1 MFLRKINIENFRGI
15 KHLSLELDELTVLIG
30 ENNTGKTSIL
40 EALQTCLSRSLTRK
54 ASPFSDFDYYLQD
67 ANAEPTQA
75 NPIIITL
82 TLSEQKVDE
91 WPDEIMQT
99 FNKVIQAIQIDNEN
113 SIHSIT
119 VKITSTYNQ
128 DVEDFVTNWDFLNL
142 QGDTLTGEA
151 KASKNIFNLQQ
162 YVPLFYLAALRDA
175 AQEFQPRS
183 PFWGP
188 FVKQFKIKEEQRN
201 KIEAELSQ
209 LNQQILD
216 SHKGFDAIKERLKE
230 TSKIVPLAQDEPVS
244 IEALPGRVF
253 DMLSRTQ
260 VMLTSKTGARLPI
273 GRHGEG
279 TQSLAVMF
287 LFDAFLRNRLQSS
300 YDELASPILALE
312 EPEAHLH
319 PSAVRSI
326 AKLLK
331 EMKGQ
336 KIVATHSG
344 DLVSGVDLFSLRRL
358 CRKNGEIKVFKLE
371 KDSLSN
377 DELDKLNYHVR
388 ATRGELLFARC
399 WLMVEGQ
406 TEFIVFN
413 ECARILGIDLYS
425 EGIYC
430 VEYSQSTPDGLLK
443 FANAL
448 GIDWFFQADGDAE
461 GQKYITKAKKE
472 LNGKSEQNHI
482 FILSKD
488 TIEELFCTQGFECM
502 FRKYM
507 AVEKQNKV
515 TASADEPQ
523 YCKQLIKASKADFKK
538 TKAAIKIMS
547 EIEKEGEYAIPQ
559 EIKQIITKAV
569 QIARQAS

>member
-1 MFLRKINIENFRGI
+1 MFLRKFQIENFRGI

-54 ASPFSDFDYYLQD
+54 ASPFSDFDYHLQD
-67 ANAEPTQA
+67 ANAQPTQA
-75 NPIIITL
+75 NPIILTL
-82 TLSEQKVDE
+82 TFSEQKADE
-91 WPDEIMQT
+91 WPDEIVQT
-99 FNKVIQAIQIDNEN
+99 FKNVYQTDVDTGIQ
-113 SIHSIT
+113 SIT

-128 DVEDFVTNWDFLNL
+128 DVEDFVTSWDFLDL
-142 QGDTLTGEA
+142 QGNALLGEA
-151 KASKNIFNLQQ
+151 KAPRNIFNLQQ
-162 YVPLFYLAALRDA
+162 HLPLFYLAALRDA

-183 PFWGP
+183 AFWGP
-188 FVKQFKIKEEQRN
+188 FIKQFKINEAQRQE
-201 KIEAELSQ
+201 IETELSR

-216 SHKGFDAIKERLKE
+216 SHKGFEAIKERLKE
-230 TSKIVPLAQDEPVS
+230 TNKIVPLAEDEPVS

-287 LFDAFLRNRLQSS
+287 LFDAFLRNRLQST
-300 YDELASPILALE
+300 YDEQASPILALE

-319 PSAVRSI
+319 PSAIRSI
-326 AKLLK
+326 ASLLK

-358 CRKNGEIKVFKLE
+358 CRKNGEIKAFQ
-371 KDSLSN
+371 LSKGILTDN
-377 DELDKLNYHVR
+377 ELDKLNYQVR

-413 ECARILGIDLYS
+413 ECARILGVDLYS
-425 EGIYC
+425 EGVYC
-430 VEYSQSTPDGLLK
+430 VEYSQYTPEGLLK

-448 GIDWFFQADGDAE
+448 GIDWFFQADGDSA
-461 GQKYITKAKKE
+461 GQKYITKAQKY
-472 LNGKSEQNHI
+472 LNGKSEQHHI
-482 FILSKD
+482 LKLSKD

-502 FRKYM
+502 FRKYI
-507 AVEKQNKV
+507 ADEKQDIV
-515 TASADEPQ
+515 TATADEPQ
-523 YCKQLIKASKADFKK
+523 YCKQLIKASKAEFKK
-538 TKAAIKIMS
+538 AKAAIKILS
-547 EIEKEGEYAIPQ
+547 EIEKEGEYAIPE
-559 EIKQIITKAV
+559 EIKQIINQTV

>member
-1 MFLRKINIENFRGI
+1 MFLININIENFRGI
-15 KHLSLELDELTVLIG
+15 KHLSLELDKLTVLIG

-40 EALQTCLSRSLTRK
+40 EALRTCLSRSLTRK

-75 NPIIITL
+75 NPIILTL
-82 TLSEQKVDE
+82 TFSELEVDE
-91 WPDEIMQT
+91 WSNEIVQT
-99 FNKVIQAIQIDNEN
+99 FKKVIQINVDTGIQ
-113 SIHSIT
+113 SIT

-128 DVEDFVTNWDFLNL
+128 DVEDFVTSWDFLNL
-142 QGDTLTGEA
+142 QGDTITGEA
-151 KASKNIFNLQQ
+151 KAPKNIFNLQQ

-188 FVKQFKIKEEQRN
+188 FVKQFKINDEQRK

-216 SHKGFDAIKERLKE
+216 SHEGFEAIKERLKE
-230 TSKIVPLAQDEPVS
+230 TSKIVPLAQEEPVS
-244 IEALPGRVF
+244 IEALPERVF
-253 DMLSRTQ
+253 EMLSRTQ

-300 YDELASPILALE
+300 YDEPASPILALE

-358 CRKNGEIKVFKLE
+358 CRKNDEIKAFQ
-371 KDSLSN
+371 LSKGVLTD

-406 TEFIVFN
+406 TDFIVFN

-425 EGIYC
+425 EGVYC
-430 VEYSQSTPDGLLK
+430 VEYSQSIPEGLLK
-443 FANAL
+443 FANAF
-448 GIDWFFQADGDAE
+448 GIDWFFQADGDTE
-461 GQKYITKAKKE
+461 GQKYITKAQKY

-482 FILSKD
+482 FMLSKD

-502 FRKYM
+502 FRKHL
-507 AVEKQNKV
+507 AVEKQNIV
-515 TASADEPQ
+515 TASADAPL
-523 YCKQLIKASKADFKK
+523 YCKQLIKASKAEFKK
-538 TKAAIKIMS
+538 AKAAIKILS

-559 EIKQIITKAV
+559 EIKEIITKAV
-569 QIARQAS
+569 KIARQSS

>member
-1 MFLRKINIENFRGI
+1 MLLKKINIEQFRGI
-15 KHLSLELDELTVLIG
+15 KHLTLELDELTVLIG

-54 ASPFSDFDYYLQD
+54 ASPFSDFDYHLQD
-67 ANAEPTQA
+67 AKAQPNQA
-75 NPIIITL
+75 KPIILTL
-82 TLSEQKVDE
+82 TFSEQKVDE
-91 WPDEIMQT
+91 WPDEIVQT
-99 FNKVIQAIQIDNEN
+99 FENVYQTDVDTGIQ
-113 SIHSIT
+113 SIT

-128 DVEDFVTNWDFLNL
+128 DVEDFVTSWDFLDL
-142 QGDTLTGEA
+142 QGNTLLGEA
-151 KASKNIFNLQQ
+151 KAQQNIFYLQQ
-162 YVPLFYLAALRDA
+162 HVPLFYLAALRDA

-183 PFWGP
+183 AFWGP
-188 FVKQFKIKEEQRN
+188 FIKQFKINEAQRQE
-201 KIEAELSQ
+201 IETELSQ

-216 SHKGFDAIKERLKE
+216 SHKGFKEIKERLKE
-230 TSKIVPLAQDEPVS
+230 TNKIVPLAEDEPVS
-244 IEALPGRVF
+244 IEALPERVF
-253 DMLSRTQ
+253 NILSRTQ

-287 LFDAFLRNRLQSS
+287 LFNAFLRNRLQSND
-300 YDELASPILALE
+300 DELASPILALE

-319 PSAVRSI
+319 PSAIRSI
-326 AKLLK
+326 ASLLK
-331 EMKGQ
+331 EMPGQ

-344 DLVSGVDLFSLRRL
+344 DLVSGIDLFCLRRL
-358 CRKNGEIKVFKLE
+358 CRKNGEIQVFQLS
-371 KDSLSN
+371 KDVLN
-377 DELDKLNYHVR
+377 ADELDKLNYHVR
-388 ATRGELLFARC
+388 ASRGELLFARC

-430 VEYSQSTPDGLLK
+430 VEYSQSTPEGLLK

-448 GIDWFFQADGDAE
+448 GIDWFFQADGDGE
-461 GQKYITKAKKE
+461 GEKYINKAQKY

-482 FILSKD
+482 FILSQN

-502 FRKYM
+502 FRKYI
-507 AVEKQNKV
+507 AVEKQDKV
-515 TASADEPQ
+515 TASADEAQ
-523 YCKQLIKASKADFKK
+523 YCKQLVKASKAEFKK
-538 TKAAIKIMS
+538 VKAAIKILS

-559 EIKQIITKAV
+559 EIKKIITKAV

>member
-1 MFLRKINIENFRGI
+1 MFLRKIQIENFRGI
-15 KHLSLELDELTVLIG
+15 KCLSLELDELTVLIG
-30 ENNTGKTSIL
+30 ENNTGKTTIL
-40 EALQTCLSRSLTRK
+40 EALRTCLTRPFTRK
-54 ASPFSDFDYYLQD
+54 TSPFSDFDYYLQD

-75 NPIIITL
+75 NPIIL
-82 TLSEQKVDE
+82 TLSFSEQKADE
-91 WPDEIMQT
+91 WLDEIVQT
-99 FNKVIQAIQIDNEN
+99 FEKVIQIDVDT
-113 SIHSIT
+113 SIKFIT

-128 DVEDFVTNWDFLNL
+128 DVEDFVTRWDFLNL
-142 QGDTLTGEA
+142 QGEILTGEA
-151 KASKNIFNLQQ
+151 KAPNNIINLQQ

-175 AQEFQPRS
+175 VQEFRPRS

-188 FVKQFKIKEEQRN
+188 FVKQFKINDAQRKTIEE
-201 KIEAELSQ
+201 ELSQ

-216 SHKGFDAIKERLKE
+216 SHEGFEAIREQLKK
-230 TSKIVPLAQDEPVS
+230 TSQIVPLAQDEPVS

-287 LFDAFLRNRLQSS
+287 LFDAFLRNRLQSN
-300 YDELASPILALE
+300 YDEFASPILALE

-326 AKLLK
+326 ARLLK

-358 CRKNGEIKVFKLE
+358 CRKNGEIKPFQ
-371 KDSLSN
+371 LSKGILSK
-377 DELDKLNYHVR
+377 DELDQINYHVR

-406 TEFIVFN
+406 TDFIVFN

-425 EGIYC
+425 EGVYC
-430 VEYSQSTPDGLLK
+430 VEYSQSTPEGLLK

-448 GIDWFFQADGDAE
+448 GIDWCFQADGDAE
-461 GQKYITKAKKE
+461 GQKYLTKAQKY

-488 TIEELFCTQGFECM
+488 TIEELFCIQGFECM
-502 FRKYM
+502 FRKYI
-507 AVEKQNKV
+507 AVEKQSKV
-515 TASADEPQ
+515 TASAEEPQ
-523 YCKQLIKASKADFKK
+523 YCKQLIKASKAEFKK
-538 TKAAIKIMS
+538 TKAAIKILS

-559 EIKQIITKAV
+559 EIKNIINQTV
-569 QIARQAS
+569 QIARQAT

>member
-1 MFLRKINIENFRGI
+1 MFLRKIHLENFRGI
-15 KHLSLELDELTVLIG
+15 KHLDLELDELTVLIG
-30 ENNTGKTSIL
+30 ENNTGKTTIL
-40 EALQTCLSRSLTRK
+40 EALRTCLTSTLTRK
-54 ASPFSDFDYYLQD
+54 TSPFSDFDYHLQD

-75 NPIIITL
+75 NPISLTL
-82 TLSEQKVDE
+82 TFLEQKVDE
-91 WPDEIMQT
+91 WPEEIVQT
-99 FNKVIQAIQIDNEN
+99 FKKVYQTDVDTGIK
-113 SIHSIT
+113 SIT

-128 DVEDFVTNWDFLNL
+128 NVEDFVTSWDFLNW
-142 QGDTLTGEA
+142 QGDTITGEE
-151 KASKNIFNLQQ
+151 KTPKNIINLQQ

-175 AQEFQPRS
+175 VQEFQPSS
-183 PFWGP
+183 PFWKP
-188 FVKQFKIKEEQRN
+188 FVKQFKISDAQRQ
-201 KIEAELSQ
+201 KIEAELSE
-209 LNQQILD
+209 LNQQILG
-216 SHKGFDAIKERLKE
+216 SHKGFEAITERLKE
-230 TSKIVPLAQDEPVS
+230 TSNIVPLAENEPVS

-287 LFDAFLRNRLQSS
+287 LFDAFIRNRLQSS
-300 YDELASPILALE
+300 YHELASPILALE

-319 PSAVRSI
+319 PSAVSSI

-331 EMKGQ
+331 EIKGQ

-344 DLVSGVDLFSLRRL
+344 DLVSGIDLFSLRRL
-358 CRKNGEIKVFKLE
+358 CRKNGEIKAFQ
-371 KDSLSN
+371 LSKGILSD

-430 VEYSQSTPDGLLK
+430 VEYSQSTPEGLLK

-448 GIDWFFQADGDAE
+448 GIDWFFQADGNTE
-461 GQKYITKAKKE
+461 GQKYITKAQKY
-472 LNGKSEQNHI
+472 LNGKAEQNHI
-482 FILSKD
+482 LRLSQD

-502 FRKYM
+502 FRKHV
-507 AVEKQNKV
+507 AVEKQHIV
-515 TASADEPQ
+515 TASADEAQ
-523 YCKQLIKASKADFKK
+523 YCKQLIKASKAEFKK
-538 TKAAIKIMS
+538 VKAAIKILS
-547 EIEKEGEYAIPQ
+547 EIEGEYAIPP
-559 EIKQIITKAV
+559 EIKTILHQAV
-569 QIARQAS
+569 KIARQAS